1 MRLMKRIVRLLT
13 TAFLTFS
20 CATIKHDSIRKVDKL
35 DESNFQELEGRYS
48 NKPDDGNGKEFWT
61 QFTGDYQLKTLWE
74 NVNQYQ
80 PGSIY
85 DWDKQSVNIEF
96 LTPKKAIFKLYQGD
110 SLVMEKNVKGKFK
123 DGYFYK
129 RPFFVTIPLVP
140 VLFGYNTNRLRIGK
154 SENTIIVDYKW
165 NTWISFLV
173 AGKAEKGYSSL
184 IFSKR

>member
-1 MRLMKRIVRLLT
+1 MKRIIVLLILAT
-13 TAFLTFS
+13 LIIG
-20 CATIKHDSIRKVDKL
+20 CATIKHDSIQTVDKL
-35 DESNFQELEGRYS
+35 NESDFRQLNGRYS
-48 NKPDDGNGKEFWT
+48 NKADDGKGKEFWT

-74 NVNQYQ
+74 NVNQDQ
-80 PGSIY
+80 FGLGY
-85 DWDKQSVNIEF
+85 DLDNQSVSIEF
-96 LTPKKAIFKLYQGD
+96 LTSKKAIFKLYQGD
-110 SLVMEKNVKGKFK
+110 SIISEKNVKGKFK

-154 SENTIIVDYKW
+154 ADNAIVADYKW
-165 NTWISFLV
+165 NIWMSFLV